1 MVVTL
6 NSLIIW
12 TSGGPKSVFFP
23 LGISLVLSKLANS
36 TLNPRHPMLRH
47 RPLGPVKIL
56 WQMLVLFVL
65 GGSQPSEAQT
75 TALPPSAA
83 AAVRPW
89 ARPAHVVHSQS
100 GTRGALRPI
109 CSRSLSYAAWGLLQ
123 LGRASA
129 CQRTWSEGSALPTL
143 CSLASPYMRLLP
155 GPLPRFLCPERWV
168 APRVLAACTAA
179 LPPNGGHLWGKPV
192 EQRETAG
199 TPRSQPTGPLFPGLR
214 ESLPRCWPHNSRG
227 RATLGSGLGG
237 ERGKTPRNALP
248 LGLSSGL
255 ISSPPRTVASQ
266 RAQA

>member
-1 MVVTL
+1 MRL
-6 NSLIIW
+6 RPQPCLPLRPRPC
-12 TSGGPKSVFFP
+12 GPGPALHTWCTVS
-23 LGISLVLSKLANS
+23 
-36 TLNPRHPMLRH
+36 
-47 RPLGPVKIL
+47 LGPG
-56 WQMLVLFVL
+56 VLC
-65 GGSQPSEAQT
+65 G
-75 TALPPSAA
+75 PSALGA
-83 AAVRPW
+83 FHTLLGACSNWGEPAPVSVHG
-89 ARPAHVVHSQS
+89 ARGP
-100 GTRGALRPI
+100 
-109 CSRSLSYAAWGLLQ
+109 
-123 LGRASA
+123 
-129 CQRTWSEGSALPTL
+129 L